1 MNNFTKM
8 STELKVAIAGVIIL
22 VLGNL
27 IGGALGSYISAGIVL
42 VLVIYV
48 AVRMWKGGKK

>member
-1 MNNFTKM
+1 M